1 MPRFST
7 VFQLSNEQAT
17 LDFVDVELSTD
28 TRLYLDPYAIE
39 IRDDEWS
46 SLCGDHIRS
55 FFNDVLAALRDGN
68 EARAFQLLSHLRE
81 PNETYLG
88 QSTGAPQGR
97 GVGDFKARQF
107 VRALR
112 NSRAFETGVL
122 ADMSEAELF
131 IEGIGPDTISDLTTN
146 ILRGLLAEYTKQQCE
161 LHNVLTYPVNSIG
174 PSWNAARLRWESRT
188 YDLPKHRSRPI
199 LLVPKVAVRHRM
211 SLDSQE
217 FYNHHMI
224 EFLRQ
229 EYLQSGSALIHTF
242 KNGRQDVFK
251 SSVKEIHPLIKD
263 DLADFV
269 RRHPDVLEEYKQIK
283 GAQGPITP
291 GDLEKFFDEQAFAQ
305 VLIDRLRATPQGSA
319 DATAYHELAIGIC
332 TFLFH
337 PSLISPIREHEI
349 HQGRKR
355 IDIKFTNA
363 ATGGFFFAMLESN
376 QARALSVFVECKNY
390 TKEMNNPEL
399 DQLAG
404 RFGHQRGRFGMLL
417 CRQMDNR
424 QRIIER
430 CRDTAS
436 DNRGLMLVLEDRDLI
451 QMLTMVA
458 QGRRRSV
465 DALLRE
471 RFSEITN

>member
-7 VFQLSNEQAT
+7 VFQLSNEQAA
-17 LDFVDVELSTD
+17 LDFVDIELSTD

-39 IRDDEWS
+39 IREDEWS
-46 SLCGDHIRS
+46 SICGDHIRS
-55 FFNDVLAALRDGN
+55 FFNDVLSALRNDDQ
-68 EARAFQLLSHLRE
+68 AHAYHLLSHLRE

-88 QSTGAPQGR
+88 QSSGTPNGR

-107 VRALR
+107 VHALR
-112 NSRAFETGVL
+112 KSRAFETGLL
-122 ADMSEAELF
+122 ADISEAELF

-146 ILRGLLAEYTKQQCE
+146 ILRGVLAEYTAQQCE
-161 LHNVLTYPVNSIG
+161 LHSIPTRAVTSIG
-174 PSWNAARLRWESRT
+174 PAWNAARLRWEART
-188 YDLPKHRSRPI
+188 FQLPTHKRRPI
-199 LLVPKVAVRHRM
+199 LLVPKIAVRHRM

-229 EYLQSGSALIHTF
+229 EYLQSGSGLVHTF
-242 KNGRQDVFK
+242 KNGRKDVFK
-251 SSVKEIHPLIKD
+251 SSVKERHPFVKD

-269 RRHPDVLEEYKQIK
+269 RRHPEILDEYKQLK
-283 GAQGPITP
+283 GAQGALAPE
-291 GDLEKFFDEQAFAQ
+291 DFEKFFDERAFAQ
-305 VLIDRLRATPQGSA
+305 VLIERLAAIPFGNEHAS
-319 DATAYHELAIGIC
+319 AYHSLSVGIC
-332 TFLFH
+332 TFLFY

-363 ATGGFFFAMLESN
+363 ATDGFFHSMLASD
-376 QARALSVFVECKNY
+376 QARALNVFVECKNY

-424 QRIIER
+424 QRIVER

-436 DNRGLMLVLEDRDLI
+436 DNRGLMLVFEDADLI
-451 QMLTMVA
+451 QMLTFVV
-458 QGRRRSV
+458 QGRRRAI
-465 DALLRE
+465 DRLLRE
-471 RFSEITN
+471 RLSEITD